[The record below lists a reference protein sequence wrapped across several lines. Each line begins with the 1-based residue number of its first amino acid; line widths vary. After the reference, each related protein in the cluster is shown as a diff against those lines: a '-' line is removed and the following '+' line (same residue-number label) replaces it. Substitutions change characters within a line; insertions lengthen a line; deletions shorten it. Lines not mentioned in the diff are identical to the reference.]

1 MKALKAMAG
10 RRLIRYLNDVAHAD
24 GGWLSRRGRASSI
37 GNRRGALRVAWKK
50 RERGNEQGTVAPRRN
65 KTGKITSY
73 VVAIRTGLGRGE
85 LLGPK
90 WVDLD
95 LDAGTLSVRH
105 GRTKNACRPGTP
117 ARPRPR
123 VSQRRR

>member
-1 MKALKAMAG
+1 
-10 RRLIRYLNDVAHAD
+10 
-24 GGWLSRRGRASSI
+24 
-37 GNRRGALRVAWKK
+37 VAWKK

-105 GRTKNACRPGTP
+105 AKLNQVDVASSGTRPSRVRLIHELNAGGYA
-117 ARPRPR
+117 ARSSRG
-123 VSQRRR
+123 